1 MLFQNRPSYST
12 ETFLAF
18 VGLPSLLAAL
28 LFFIVSSSSP
38 SAFRRGLTAVV
49 QWFDADYAP
58 DGGSAMRN
66 EPDRVDLV
74 RCIPFIIL
82 HLGCLGVIWVGASP
96 FAVWSAVALYF
107 IRMFAVTGIYHR
119 YFSHKTYS
127 TSRGGQL
134 FLALW
139 GGTTVQRGPLW
150 WAYHHRH
157 HHQHSD
163 EEEDAHSPH
172 VHGFWWSHI
181 GWITSRRNFPT
192 DYTKV
197 KDLVKYPELVF
208 LNRFDIIVP
217 ILFATTVFCVGH
229 VLGRYAPQLGTNGL
243 QMLFWGFFVSTTA
256 LFHGT
261 SCINSMAHLMG
272 RRRFNTSDDSRNSF
286 ILAII
291 TLGEGW
297 HNNHHRYMSST
308 RNGFYWWEVD
318 PTYYGLKLL
327 SWTKLIWGLKA
338 VPVSVLEEGARAEHA
353 ASVAAAQKAA
363 LVHPEYSTF
372 KKMVPAAAAIAM
384 ATVNA
389 ADVNGPK
396 KAEGSAIHK
405 NVTELTQEKTARSP
419 GHSSTDTSHSA

>member
-1 MLFQNRPSYST
+1 
-12 ETFLAF
+12 
-18 VGLPSLLAAL
+18 
-28 LFFIVSSSSP
+28 
-38 SAFRRGLTAVV
+38 
-49 QWFDADYAP
+49 
-58 DGGSAMRN
+58 MRN

-74 RCIPFIIL
+74 RCIPFIVL

-96 FAVWSAVALYF
+96 FAVWTAVALYF
-107 IRMFAVTGIYHR
+107 LRMFAVTGIYHR

-127 TSRGGQL
+127 TSRAGQL

-208 LNRFDIIVP
+208 LNRFDVIVP
-217 ILFATTVFCVGH
+217 ILFATAIFFIGQTLAHF
-229 VLGRYAPQLGTNGL
+229 APQLGTNGPQL
-243 QMLFWGFFVSTTA
+243 LFWGFFVSTTA

-308 RNGFYWWEVD
+308 RNGFYWWEID
-318 PTYYGLKLL
+318 PTYYGLKML
-327 SWTKLIWGLKA
+327 SWTGLIWGLKA
-338 VPVSVLEEGARAEHA
+338 VPASVLEEGTRAEHD
-353 ASVAAAQKAA
+353 ASVAAAQQAA
-363 LVHPEYSTF
+363 LVHPEYSAF
-372 KKMVPAAAAIAM
+372 KKMVPAAAAIAI
-384 ATVNA
+384 ATVHA
-389 ADVNGPK
+389 ADANVPK
-396 KAEGSAIHK
+396 KAESAIHK
-405 NVTELTQEKTARSP
+405 DVTELAEGGAA
-419 GHSSTDTSHSA
+419 HSDSSVKITTPKADAS

>member
-1 MLFQNRPSYST
+1 MPRPLRP
-12 ETFLAF
+12 F
-18 VGLPSLLAAL
+18 
-28 LFFIVSSSSP
+28 
-38 SAFRRGLTAVV
+38 SAIV

-58 DGGSAMRN
+58 NGAEAMRH
-66 EPDRVDLV
+66 EPDRVDWV

-82 HLGCLGVIWVGASP
+82 HLGCLGVIWTGASG
-96 FAVWSAVALYF
+96 FAVWTAVALYF
-107 IRMFAVTGIYHR
+107 LRMAAVTGVYHR

-127 TSRGGQL
+127 TSRPMQ
-134 FLALW
+134 FVLALW

-192 DYTKV
+192 DYSKV
-197 KDLVKYPELVF
+197 RDLHRYPELVF
-208 LNRFDIIVP
+208 LNRFDAIVP
-217 ILFATTVFCVGH
+217 AVFAFALYG
-229 VLGRYAPQLGTNGL
+229 LGGFLHAHAPGLHTSAAQLL
-243 QMLFWGFFVSTTA
+243 VWGFFISTTA

-272 RRRFNTSDDSRNSF
+272 RRRYETGDDSRNSF
-286 ILAII
+286 LLAII

-297 HNNHHRYMSST
+297 HNNHHRYQSAT

-318 PTYYGLKLL
+318 PTYYLLKGL
-327 SWTKLIWGLKA
+327 SWTGLIWGLKSVPAA
-338 VPVSVLEEGARAEHA
+338 VLAEGAHA
-353 ASVAAAQKAA
+353 DHHESVAAARRAI
-363 LVHPEYSTF
+363 LVHPEYSSL
-372 KKMVPAAAAIAM
+372 KRIVPAAAAIAV

-389 ADVNGPK
+389 THLPHPRPADGQ
-396 KAEGSAIHK
+396 AIHRDASQGAQGPA
-405 NVTELTQEKTARSP
+405 VDPRP
-419 GHSSTDTSHSA
+419 